1 MNDNVKSPDMNSPD
15 MNYPDIASFDELAR
29 QVIVTTPQLWTEFAD
44 APDQNLIDRTITRLV
59 SPTRRGRWSRLHT
72 FIAAL
77 FVSGAVV
84 GGGFAAADLWRTEPA
99 QPVSG
104 MICSTP
110 EDSGFGN
117 LVYPPSADPVAACRE
132 AYVLLGIT
140 DFDGVPASEVTL
152 TACITKTGV
161 SQVFADTEDVCSRL
175 GLAYPAKEQSTRTRK
190 LAELQESLIEK
201 INAVCIDQDSALK
214 IAQKE
219 IERVSLAE
227 LHPFIF
233 RPVPIG
239 PCSVFII
246 DARKNDLLVVSVN
259 SQAFGL
265 LMQRV
270 GSSTHLN
277 CWSFEI
283 TERLINLVTD
293 DLSLTPLKILKSDGP
308 SLPNRCTR
316 VLFFEM
322 KKEAWLFSVPQE
334 EIPQ

>member
-1 MNDNVKSPDMNSPD
+1 MNQDFTSA
-15 MNYPDIASFDELAR
+15 DITSFDELTR
-29 QVIVTTPQLWTEFAD
+29 QVILTTPELWTEFAD
-44 APDQNLIDRTITRLV
+44 LPDQNLIDRTITRLV
-59 SPTRRGRWSRLHT
+59 APTPRRRWTRLHT

-77 FVSGAVV
+77 LVSGAVV

-99 QPVSG
+99 QPLSG

-161 SQVFADTEDVCSRL
+161 AQVFADTEDVCSRL
-175 GLAYPAKEQSTRTRK
+175 GLAYPAKEQSTRTKK
-190 LAELQESLIEK
+190 LAELQDSLIEK

-219 IERVSLAE
+219 IERLSLTE
-227 LHPFIF
+227 LHPFVF

-246 DARKNDLLVVSVN
+246 DATKNDLLVVSVN

-265 LMQRV
+265 LIQRV

-293 DLSLTPLKILKSDGP
+293 DLSHPVESIEIRQPKS
-308 SLPNRCTR
+308 SESMHKSF
-316 VLFFEM
+316 VL
-322 KKEAWLFSVPQE
+322 
-334 EIPQ
+334 

>member
-15 MNYPDIASFDELAR
+15 FASFDELAR

-77 FVSGAVV
+77 LVSGAVV

-152 TACITKTGV
+152 NACITKTGV
-161 SQVFADTEDVCSRL
+161 TQVFADTEDVCSRL

-201 INAVCIDQDSALK
+201 IEYSCLIQDDAEEIATAEISRLGLTDLRVYQREPIQLFRCSTAIVDTSANEVIITSIPKDSNRDKMVTVLWT
-214 IAQKE
+214 QVNL
-219 IERVSLAE
+219 RCVSLEIA
-227 LHPFIF
+227 HKK
-233 RPVPIG
+233 
-239 PCSVFII
+239 
-246 DARKNDLLVVSVN
+246 AQDLIRQLS
-259 SQAFGL
+259 
-265 LMQRV
+265 
-270 GSSTHLN
+270 
-277 CWSFEI
+277 I
-283 TERLINLVTD
+283 TD
-293 DLSLTPLKILKSDGP
+293 M
-308 SLPNRCTR
+308 R
-316 VLFFEM
+316 VLPLADHRPDDCAFVVVYDFGGTVTIQNSRREDI
-322 KKEAWLFSVPQE
+322 
-334 EIPQ
+334 EIYEVNP

>member
-1 MNDNVKSPDMNSPD
+1 
-15 MNYPDIASFDELAR
+15 
-29 QVIVTTPQLWTEFAD
+29 
-44 APDQNLIDRTITRLV
+44 
-59 SPTRRGRWSRLHT
+59 
-72 FIAAL
+72 
-77 FVSGAVV
+77 
-84 GGGFAAADLWRTEPA
+84 
-99 QPVSG
+99 
-104 MICSTP
+104 
-110 EDSGFGN
+110 
-117 LVYPPSADPVAACRE
+117 VA
-132 AYVLLGIT
+132 
-140 DFDGVPASEVTL
+140 
-152 TACITKTGV
+152 
-161 SQVFADTEDVCSRL
+161 QVFADTEDVCSRL
-175 GLAYPAKEQSTRTRK
+175 GLAYPAKEQSTRTKK
-190 LAELQESLIEK
+190 LAELQDSLIEK

-219 IERVSLAE
+219 IERLSLTE
-227 LHPFIF
+227 LHPFVF

-246 DARKNDLLVVSVN
+246 DATKNDLLVVSVN

-265 LMQRV
+265 LIQRV

-293 DLSLTPLKILKSDGP
+293 DLSLTPLKILKSDSP

>member
-1 MNDNVKSPDMNSPD
+1 MNQDFTSA
-15 MNYPDIASFDELAR
+15 DITSFDELTR
-29 QVIVTTPQLWTEFAD
+29 QVILTTPELWTEFAD
-44 APDQNLIDRTITRLV
+44 RPDQNLIDRTITRLV
-59 SPTRRGRWSRLHT
+59 APTPRRRWTRLHT

-77 FVSGAVV
+77 LVSGAVV
-84 GGGFAAADLWRTEPA
+84 GGGFAAADLWRTEPT
-99 QPVSG
+99 QPLSG

-161 SQVFADTEDVCSRL
+161 AQVFADTEDVCSRL
-175 GLAYPAKEQSTRTRK
+175 GLAYPAKEQSTRTKK
-190 LAELQESLIEK
+190 LAELQDSLIEK

-219 IERVSLAE
+219 IERLSLTE
-227 LHPFIF
+227 LHPFVF

-246 DARKNDLLVVSVN
+246 DATKNDLLVVSVN

-265 LMQRV
+265 LIQRV

-293 DLSLTPLKILKSDGP
+293 DLSLTPLKILKSDSP

>member
-1 MNDNVKSPDMNSPD
+1 MNDNVDYPG
-15 MNYPDIASFDELAR
+15 MNYPDFTAFDELAR

-44 APDQNLIDRTITRLV
+44 APDQTLIDRTITRLV
-59 SPTRRGRWSRLHT
+59 SPTRRRRWSRLHT

-77 FVSGAVV
+77 LVSGAVV

-99 QPVSG
+99 QPLSG

-152 TACITKTGV
+152 TACITKTGLT
-161 SQVFADTEDVCSRL
+161 QVFANTEDVCSRL

-201 INAVCIDQDSALK
+201 INVVCIDQDSALK
-214 IAQKE
+214 IAQSEVERLKLQE
-219 IERVSLAE
+219 IHSFLFSRD
-227 LHPFIF
+227 
-233 RPVPIG
+233 PVG
-239 PCSVFII
+239 PCSRFII
-246 DARKNDLLVVSVN
+246 NAAKNELGIISVN
-259 SQAFGL
+259 SWTFNL

-270 GSSTHLN
+270 GSSTYLN

-293 DLSLTPLKILKSDGP
+293 DLSLTPLKILKSDSP

>member
-1 MNDNVKSPDMNSPD
+1 
-15 MNYPDIASFDELAR
+15 
-29 QVIVTTPQLWTEFAD
+29 
-44 APDQNLIDRTITRLV
+44 
-59 SPTRRGRWSRLHT
+59 
-72 FIAAL
+72 
-77 FVSGAVV
+77 VSGAVV

-99 QPVSG
+99 QPLSG

-132 AYVLLGIT
+132 GYALLGIT

-161 SQVFADTEDVCSRL
+161 AQVFADTEDVCSRL
-175 GLAYPAKEQSTRTRK
+175 GLAYPAKEQSTRTKK

-219 IERVSLAE
+219 IERLSLTE
-227 LHPFIF
+227 LHPFVF

-246 DARKNDLLVVSVN
+246 DATKNDLLVVSVN

-265 LMQRV
+265 LIQRV

-293 DLSLTPLKILKSDGP
+293 DLSLTPLKILKSDSP

-334 EIPQ
+334 EIPE

>member
-1 MNDNVKSPDMNSPD
+1 MNDNVNYPD

-44 APDQNLIDRTITRLV
+44 APDQTLIDRTITRLV

-72 FIAAL
+72 FIVAL
-77 FVSGAVV
+77 LVSGAVV

-99 QPVSG
+99 QPLSG

-140 DFDGVPASEVTL
+140 DFDGVSASDVTL

-161 SQVFADTEDVCSRL
+161 AQVFADTEDVCSRL
-175 GLAYPAKEQSTRTRK
+175 GLAYPAKEQSTRTKK
-190 LAELQESLIEK
+190 LAELQDSLNGK
-201 INAVCIDQDSALK
+201 INAVCVDQDSALK

-219 IERVSLAE
+219 IERLSLTE
-227 LHPFIF
+227 LHPFVF

-246 DARKNDLLVVSVN
+246 DATKNDLLVVSVN

-265 LMQRV
+265 LIQLV
-270 GSSTHLN
+270 GSSTDLN
-277 CWSFEI
+277 CWNFEI
-283 TERLINLVTD
+283 TERLINLVID
-293 DLSLTPLKILKSDGP
+293 DLSLTPLKILKSDSP

-334 EIPQ
+334 EIP

>member
-1 MNDNVKSPDMNSPD
+1 MNQDFTSA
-15 MNYPDIASFDELAR
+15 DITSFDELTR
-29 QVIVTTPQLWTEFAD
+29 QVILTTPELWTEFAD
-44 APDQNLIDRTITRLV
+44 LPDQNLIDRTITRLV
-59 SPTRRGRWSRLHT
+59 APTRRRRWTRLHT

-77 FVSGAVV
+77 LVSGAVV

-99 QPVSG
+99 QPLSG

-110 EDSGFGN
+110 EDSGFGD

-161 SQVFADTEDVCSRL
+161 AQVFADTEDVCSLL
-175 GLAYPAKEQSTRTRK
+175 GLAYPAKEQSTRTKK
-190 LAELQESLIEK
+190 LAELQDSLIEK

-219 IERVSLAE
+219 IERLSLTE
-227 LHPFIF
+227 LHPFVF

-246 DARKNDLLVVSVN
+246 DATKNDLLVVSVN

-265 LMQRV
+265 LIQRV

-293 DLSLTPLKILKSDGP
+293 DLSLTPLKILKSDSP

>member
-1 MNDNVKSPDMNSPD
+1 MNQDFTSA
-15 MNYPDIASFDELAR
+15 DITSFDELTR
-29 QVIVTTPQLWTEFAD
+29 QVILTTPELWTEFAD
-44 APDQNLIDRTITRLV
+44 LPDQNLIDRTITRLV
-59 SPTRRGRWSRLHT
+59 APTPRRRWTRLHT

-77 FVSGAVV
+77 LVSGAVV

-140 DFDGVPASEVTL
+140 DFDGVSASDVTL

-161 SQVFADTEDVCSRL
+161 AQVFADTEDVCSRL
-175 GLAYPAKEQSTRTRK
+175 GLAYPAKEQSTRTKK

-219 IERVSLAE
+219 IERLSLTE
-227 LHPFIF
+227 LHPFVF

-246 DARKNDLLVVSVN
+246 DATKNDLLVVSVN

-265 LMQRV
+265 LIQRV

-293 DLSLTPLKILKSDGP
+293 DLSLTPLKILKSDSP

>member
-1 MNDNVKSPDMNSPD
+1 MNDNVNYPD

-44 APDQNLIDRTITRLV
+44 APDQTLIDRTITRLV

-72 FIAAL
+72 FIVAL
-77 FVSGAVV
+77 LVSGAVV

-99 QPVSG
+99 QPLSG

-140 DFDGVPASEVTL
+140 DFDGVSASDVTL

-161 SQVFADTEDVCSRL
+161 AQVFADTEDVCSRL
-175 GLAYPAKEQSTRTRK
+175 GLAYPAKEQSTRTKK
-190 LAELQESLIEK
+190 LAELQDSLNGK
-201 INAVCIDQDSALK
+201 INAVCVDQDSALK

-219 IERVSLAE
+219 IERLSLTE
-227 LHPFIF
+227 LHPFVF

-246 DARKNDLLVVSVN
+246 DATKNDLLVVSVN

-265 LMQRV
+265 LIQLV
-270 GSSTHLN
+270 GSSTDLN
-277 CWSFEI
+277 CWNFEI
-283 TERLINLVTD
+283 TERLINLVID
-293 DLSLTPLKILKSDGP
+293 DLSLTPLKILKSDSP

>member
-1 MNDNVKSPDMNSPD
+1 MNQDFTSA
-15 MNYPDIASFDELAR
+15 DITSFDELTR
-29 QVIVTTPQLWTEFAD
+29 QVILTTPELWTEFAD
-44 APDQNLIDRTITRLV
+44 EPGQTLIDRTITRLV

-77 FVSGAVV
+77 LVSGAVV

-99 QPVSG
+99 QPLSG

-132 AYVLLGIT
+132 GYALLGIT

-161 SQVFADTEDVCSRL
+161 AQVFADTEDVCSRL
-175 GLAYPAKEQSTRTRK
+175 GLAYPAKEQSTRTQK
-190 LAELQESLIEK
+190 LAELQESLIGK

-219 IERVSLAE
+219 IERLSLTE
-227 LHPFIF
+227 LHPFVF

-239 PCSVFII
+239 PCSRFII
-246 DARKNDLLVVSVN
+246 VATKNDLLVVSVN

-265 LMQRV
+265 LIQRV

-293 DLSLTPLKILKSDGP
+293 DLSLTPLKILKSNSP

>member
-1 MNDNVKSPDMNSPD
+1 MNDNVKSPGMNSPD
-15 MNYPDIASFDELAR
+15 FTAFDELAR

-44 APDQNLIDRTITRLV
+44 APDQTLIDRTITRLV

-77 FVSGAVV
+77 LVSGAVV

-99 QPVSG
+99 QPLSG

-161 SQVFADTEDVCSRL
+161 AQVFADTEDVCSRL
-175 GLAYPAKEQSTRTRK
+175 GLAYPAKEQSLRTRK

-201 INAVCIDQDSALK
+201 INVVCIDQDSALK

-219 IERVSLAE
+219 IERLSLTE
-227 LHPFIF
+227 LHPFVF

-265 LMQRV
+265 LMRRV

>member
-1 MNDNVKSPDMNSPD
+1 MNDNVKSPGMNSPD
-15 MNYPDIASFDELAR
+15 FTAFDELAR

-44 APDQNLIDRTITRLV
+44 APDQTLIDRTITRLV

-77 FVSGAVV
+77 LVSGAVV

-99 QPVSG
+99 QPLSG

-161 SQVFADTEDVCSRL
+161 AQVFADTEDVCSRL
-175 GLAYPAKEQSTRTRK
+175 GLAYPAKEQSLRTRK

-201 INAVCIDQDSALK
+201 INVVCIDQDSALK

-219 IERVSLAE
+219 IERLSLTE
-227 LHPFIF
+227 LHPFVF

-265 LMQRV
+265 LMRRV

-293 DLSLTPLKILKSDGP
+293 DLSLTPLKILKSDSP

-322 KKEAWLFSVPQE
+322 KKEAWLFSVHQE

>member
-1 MNDNVKSPDMNSPD
+1 MNDNMKSTDKNSPD
-15 MNYPDIASFDELAR
+15 FTSFDELAR
-29 QVIVTTPQLWTEFAD
+29 QVIVTTPQLWIEFAD
-44 APDQNLIDRTITRLV
+44 SPDQTLIDRTIIRLT
-59 SPTRRGRWSRLHT
+59 SSTRRRRWSRIHT

-77 FVSGAVV
+77 LVSGAVV

-161 SQVFADTEDVCSRL
+161 TQVFADTEDVCSRL
-175 GLAYPAKEQSTRTRK
+175 GLAYPAKEQSARTKK

-259 SQAFGL
+259 SQAFDL

>member
-1 MNDNVKSPDMNSPD
+1 MNQDFTSA
-15 MNYPDIASFDELAR
+15 DITSFDELTR
-29 QVIVTTPQLWTEFAD
+29 QVILTTPELWTEFAD
-44 APDQNLIDRTITRLV
+44 LPDQNLIDRTITRLV
-59 SPTRRGRWSRLHT
+59 APTPRRRWTRLHT

-77 FVSGAVV
+77 LVSGAVV

-99 QPVSG
+99 QPLSG

-132 AYVLLGIT
+132 GYALLGIT

-161 SQVFADTEDVCSRL
+161 AQVFADTEDVCSRL
-175 GLAYPAKEQSTRTRK
+175 GLAYPAKEQSTRTKK

-219 IERVSLAE
+219 IERLSLTE
-227 LHPFIF
+227 LHPFVF

-246 DARKNDLLVVSVN
+246 DATKNDLLVVSVN

-265 LMQRV
+265 LIQRV

-293 DLSLTPLKILKSDGP
+293 DLSLTPLKILKSDSP